1 MSEKNERCPLQAEC
15 ERRCSYRGR
24 EQKCDYYQTNA
35 RPDAVIDENELI
47 PEDTGVLDELL
58 AQRDIDIITEEINF
72 YKQQAGMAILEIGK
86 RLAEAKSQLSHG
98 EWLPWLE
105 EKVEFSERSA
115 QQYIRLWKEYGK
127 SATVAD
133 LGVRKALVL
142 LALPESE
149 REEFAAEKHVVDG
162 AEKTARDM
170 TAKELEEAVRQRKIA
185 ELKADSVQRELDRQ
199 KEFAAQVEAE
209 AAKAREAAEQAASD
223 VQEAKDTALAA
234 QEELARVRGELEQ
247 LRSRPVGVA
256 VQTVNAS
263 EEQIA
268 AARAEAQ
275 EAAAAKAEKL
285 TAELDKAQKALEKAL
300 DDKKAAEAR
309 AADAERER
317 TSAMDAAKSY
327 KAEAEAAAKRA
338 AMAANEGLT
347 RFKVVFDQTVANVN
361 KLAELLTALPD
372 GEQEKLRRALGAL
385 ADQVRRVSA

>member
-1 MSEKNERCPLQAEC
+1 MSMYDMVEVTSEGYTEGEAL
-15 ERRCSYRGR
+15 R
-24 EQKCDYYQTNA
+24 EMFDGTA
-35 RPDAVIDENELI
+35 PAA
-47 PEDTGVLDELL
+47 PG
-58 AQRDIDIITEEINF
+58 RDIDIITEEINF

-115 QQYIRLWKEYGK
+115 QQYIRLWREYGK

-149 REEFAAEKHVVDG
+149 REEFAAENH
-162 AEKTARDM
+162 AADM

-185 ELKADSVQRELDRQ
+185 ELKADSVQRELDKQ
-199 KEFAAQVEAE
+199 KGFVAQAEAE
-209 AAKAREAAEQAASD
+209 AEKAREAAEQAASD

-247 LRSRPVGVA
+247 LRSRPVKVA

-268 AARAEAQ
+268 AARAEAE

-347 RFKVVFDQTVANVN
+347 RFKVVFDETVANVN
-361 KLAELLTALPD
+361 KLAELLAGLPD

>member
-1 MSEKNERCPLQAEC
+1 MNMKNERCPLQAEC
-15 ERRCSYRGR
+15 ERRCSFYGR
-24 EQKCDYYQTNA
+24 EKECDYYHGNA
-35 RPDAVIDENELI
+35 RPGAMIDEELTAT
-47 PEDTGVLDELL
+47 ELEALDELFD
-58 AQRDIDIITEEINF
+58 QRDIDIITEEINF

-115 QQYIRLWKEYGK
+115 QQYMRLWKEYGK

-149 REEFAAEKHVVDG
+149 REEFAAENH
-162 AEKTARDM
+162 AADM

-185 ELKADSVQRELDRQ
+185 ELKADSAQRELDKQR
-199 KEFAAQVEAE
+199 ETAAQAE
-209 AAKAREAAEQAASD
+209 EDAVKAREAAEQAASD
-223 VQEAKDTALAA
+223 VQAAKDTAMAA
-234 QEELARVRGELEQ
+234 QEELARVRLELEK
-247 LRSRPVGVA
+247 LRSRPVDVA
-256 VQTVNAS
+256 VQKVDAS

-268 AARAEAQ
+268 AARAEAE
-275 EAAAAKAEKL
+275 EAAADREKKL
-285 TAELDKAQKALEKAL
+285 TADLDKAKKALEKAL
-300 DDKKAAEAR
+300 DGRKAAEAR
-309 AADAERER
+309 AEDAERER

-372 GEQEKLRRALGAL
+372 GEQEKLRRAMGAL
-385 ADQVRRVSA
+385 AEQVRKVSA

>member
-1 MSEKNERCPLQAEC
+1 MNMKNERCPLQAEC
-15 ERRCSYRGR
+15 ERRCSFYGR
-24 EQKCDYYQTNA
+24 EKECDYYHGNA
-35 RPDAVIDENELI
+35 RPGAMIDEELTST
-47 PEDTGVLDELL
+47 ELEALDELFD
-58 AQRDIDIITEEINF
+58 QRDIDIITEEINF

-170 TAKELEEAVRQRKIA
+170 TAKELEKAIA
-185 ELKADSVQRELDRQ
+185 ERNA
-199 KEFAAQVEAE
+199 
-209 AAKAREAAEQAASD
+209 AREAAEQAAAD
-223 VQEAKDTALAA
+223 VQEAKDTAMAA

-247 LRSRPVGVA
+247 LRSRPVEVA

-275 EAAAAKAEKL
+275 EAAAAKEKKL
-285 TAELDKAQKALEKAL
+285 AAELDKAQRALERAL

-309 AADAERER
+309 EADAQRER

-361 KLAELLTALPD
+361 KLAELLAGLPD

-385 ADQVRRVSA
+385 AEQVRRVSA

>member
-1 MSEKNERCPLQAEC
+1 MSMYDMVEVTPEGYTEGEAL
-15 ERRCSYRGR
+15 R
-24 EQKCDYYQTNA
+24 EMFDGA
-35 RPDAVIDENELI
+35 APAAPV
-47 PEDTGVLDELL
+47 
-58 AQRDIDIITEEINF
+58 RDIGIITEEINF
-72 YKQQAGMAILEIGK
+72 YKQQAGMAVLEIGK

-170 TAKELEEAVRQRKIA
+170 TAKELEKAIA
-185 ELKADSVQRELDRQ
+185 ERNA
-199 KEFAAQVEAE
+199 
-209 AAKAREAAEQAASD
+209 AREAAEQAASD
-223 VQEAKDTALAA
+223 VQEAKDTAMAA

-247 LRSRPVGVA
+247 LRSRPVEVA

-275 EAAAAKAEKL
+275 EAAAAKEKKL
-285 TAELDKAQKALEKAL
+285 AAELDKAQRALERAL

-309 AADAERER
+309 EADAQRER

-361 KLAELLTALPD
+361 KLAELLAGLPD

-385 ADQVRRVSA
+385 AEQVRRVSA

>member
-1 MSEKNERCPLQAEC
+1 MNMKNERCPLQAEC
-15 ERRCSYRGR
+15 ERRCSFYGR
-24 EQKCDYYQTNA
+24 EKECDYYHGNA
-35 RPDAVIDENELI
+35 RPGAMIDEELTST
-47 PEDTGVLDELL
+47 ELEALDELFD
-58 AQRDIDIITEEINF
+58 QRDIDIITEEINF

-170 TAKELEEAVRQRKIA
+170 TAKELEKAIA
-185 ELKADSVQRELDRQ
+185 ERNA
-199 KEFAAQVEAE
+199 
-209 AAKAREAAEQAASD
+209 AREAAEQAASD
-223 VQEAKDTALAA
+223 VQEAKDTAMAA

-247 LRSRPVGVA
+247 LRSRPVEVA

-275 EAAAAKAEKL
+275 EAAAAKEKKL
-285 TAELDKAQKALEKAL
+285 AAELDKAQRALERAL

-309 AADAERER
+309 EADAQRER

-361 KLAELLTALPD
+361 KLAELLAGLPD

-385 ADQVRRVSA
+385 AEQVRRVSA

>member
-1 MSEKNERCPLQAEC
+1 MNMKNERCPLQAEC
-15 ERRCSYRGR
+15 ERRCSFYGR
-24 EQKCDYYQTNA
+24 EKECDYYHGNA
-35 RPDAVIDENELI
+35 RPGAMINEELTAT
-47 PEDTGVLDELL
+47 ELEALDELFD
-58 AQRDIDIITEEINF
+58 QRDIDIITEEINF

-170 TAKELEEAVRQRKIA
+170 TAKELEKAIA
-185 ELKADSVQRELDRQ
+185 ERNA
-199 KEFAAQVEAE
+199 
-209 AAKAREAAEQAASD
+209 AREAAEQAAAD
-223 VQEAKDTALAA
+223 VQEAKDTAMAA

-247 LRSRPVGVA
+247 LRSRPVEVA

-268 AARAEAQ
+268 AARAEVQ
-275 EAAAAKAEKL
+275 EAAAAKEKKL
-285 TAELDKAQKALEKAL
+285 AAELDKAQRALEKAL

-309 AADAERER
+309 AADAQRER

-361 KLAELLTALPD
+361 KLAELLAGLPD

>member
-1 MSEKNERCPLQAEC
+1 MNMKNERCPLQAEC
-15 ERRCSYRGR
+15 ERRCSFYGR
-24 EQKCDYYQTNA
+24 EKECDYYHGNA
-35 RPDAVIDENELI
+35 RPGAMIDEELTAT
-47 PEDTGVLDELL
+47 ELEALDELFD
-58 AQRDIDIITEEINF
+58 QRDIDIITEEINF

-115 QQYIRLWKEYGK
+115 QQYMRLWKEYGK

-149 REEFAAEKHVVDG
+149 REEFAAENH
-162 AEKTARDM
+162 AADM

-185 ELKADSVQRELDRQ
+185 ELKADSAQRELDKQR
-199 KEFAAQVEAE
+199 ETAAQAE
-209 AAKAREAAEQAASD
+209 EDAAKAREAAEQAASD
-223 VQEAKDTALAA
+223 VQAAKDTALAA
-234 QEELARVRGELEQ
+234 QEELARVRLELEK
-247 LRSRPVGVA
+247 LRSRPVDVA
-256 VQTVNAS
+256 VQKVDAS

-268 AARAEAQ
+268 AARAEA
-275 EAAAAKAEKL
+275 EKAAADREKKL
-285 TAELDKAQKALEKAL
+285 TADLDKAKKALEKAL
-300 DDKKAAEAR
+300 DGKKAAEAR
-309 AADAERER
+309 AEDAERER

-361 KLAELLTALPD
+361 RLAELLTALPD
-372 GEQEKLRRALGAL
+372 GEQEKLRRAMGAL
-385 ADQVRRVSA
+385 AEQVRKVSA

>member
-1 MSEKNERCPLQAEC
+1 MNMKNERCPLQAEC
-15 ERRCSYRGR
+15 ERRCSFYGR
-24 EQKCDYYQTNA
+24 EKECDYYHGNA
-35 RPDAVIDENELI
+35 RPGAMIDEELTAT
-47 PEDTGVLDELL
+47 ELEALDELFD
-58 AQRDIDIITEEINF
+58 QRDIDIITEEINF

-149 REEFAAEKHVVDG
+149 REEFAAENH
-162 AEKTARDM
+162 AADM

-185 ELKADSVQRELDRQ
+185 ELKADSAQRELDKQR
-199 KEFAAQVEAE
+199 ETAAQAE
-209 AAKAREAAEQAASD
+209 EDAAKAREAAEQAASD
-223 VQEAKDTALAA
+223 VQAAKDTALAA
-234 QEELARVRGELEQ
+234 QEELARVRLELEQ
-247 LRSRPVGVA
+247 LRSRPVEVA

-275 EAAAAKAEKL
+275 EAAAAKEEKL

-300 DDKKAAEAR
+300 DDKKEAEAR

-372 GEQEKLRRALGAL
+372 GEQEKLRRAMGAL
-385 ADQVRRVSA
+385 AEQVRKVSA

>member
-1 MSEKNERCPLQAEC
+1 MSMYDMVEV
-15 ERRCSYRGR
+15 
-24 EQKCDYYQTNA
+24 T
-35 RPDAVIDENELI
+35 
-47 PEDTGVLDELL
+47 PEGYTEGEALHEMFDGTAPAAPV
-58 AQRDIDIITEEINF
+58 RDIDIITEEINF

-115 QQYIRLWKEYGK
+115 QQYIRLWREYGK

-162 AEKTARDM
+162 AEKNARDM
-170 TAKELEEAVRQRKIA
+170 TAKELEEAVRQRKLA
-185 ELKADSVQRELDRQ
+185 ELKADSVQRELDKQ
-199 KEFAAQVEAE
+199 KEFAAQAEAE
-209 AAKAREAAEQAASD
+209 AAKAREAAEQAAAD
-223 VQEAKDTALAA
+223 VQEAKDTAMAA

-247 LRSRPVGVA
+247 LRSRPVEVA

-263 EEQIA
+263 EEQLA

-275 EAAAAKAEKL
+275 EAAAAKEKKL
-285 TAELDKAQKALEKAL
+285 AAELDKAKRALEKAL

-309 AADAERER
+309 EADAQRER

-361 KLAELLTALPD
+361 KLAELLAGLPD

-385 ADQVRRVSA
+385 AEQVRKVSV

>member
-1 MSEKNERCPLQAEC
+1 MSMYDMVNVAPEGYSEGEALSEMFDGKAPAE
-15 ERRCSYRGR
+15 
-24 EQKCDYYQTNA
+24 
-35 RPDAVIDENELI
+35 PV
-47 PEDTGVLDELL
+47 
-58 AQRDIDIITEEINF
+58 RDIDIITEEINF

-115 QQYIRLWKEYGK
+115 QQYMRLWKEYGK

-149 REEFAAEKHVVDG
+149 REEFAAENH
-162 AEKTARDM
+162 AADM

-185 ELKADSVQRELDRQ
+185 ELKADSAQRELDKQR
-199 KEFAAQVEAE
+199 ETAAQAE
-209 AAKAREAAEQAASD
+209 EDAAKAREAAEQAASD
-223 VQEAKDTALAA
+223 VQAAKDTALAA
-234 QEELARVRGELEQ
+234 QEELARVRLELEK
-247 LRSRPVGVA
+247 LRSRPVDVA
-256 VQTVNAS
+256 VQKVDAS

-268 AARAEAQ
+268 AARAEAE
-275 EAAAAKAEKL
+275 EAAADREKKL
-285 TAELDKAQKALEKAL
+285 TADLDKAKKALEKAL
-300 DDKKAAEAR
+300 DGKKAAEAR
-309 AADAERER
+309 AEDAERER

-361 KLAELLTALPD
+361 RLAELLTALPD
-372 GEQEKLRRALGAL
+372 GEQEKLRRAMGAL
-385 ADQVRRVSA
+385 AEQVRKVSA

>member
-1 MSEKNERCPLQAEC
+1 MNMKNERCPLQAEC
-15 ERRCSYRGR
+15 ERRCSFYGR
-24 EQKCDYYQTNA
+24 EKECDYYHGNA
-35 RPDAVIDENELI
+35 RPGAMIDEELTST
-47 PEDTGVLDELL
+47 ELEALDELFD
-58 AQRDIDIITEEINF
+58 QRDIDIITEEINF

-170 TAKELEEAVRQRKIA
+170 TAKELEKAIA
-185 ELKADSVQRELDRQ
+185 ERNA
-199 KEFAAQVEAE
+199 
-209 AAKAREAAEQAASD
+209 AREAAEQAAAD
-223 VQEAKDTALAA
+223 VQEAKDTAMAA

-247 LRSRPVGVA
+247 LRSRPVEVA

-275 EAAAAKAEKL
+275 EAAAAKEKKL
-285 TAELDKAQKALEKAL
+285 AAELDKAQRALEKAL

-309 AADAERER
+309 EADAQRER

-361 KLAELLTALPD
+361 KLAELLAGLPD

>member
-1 MSEKNERCPLQAEC
+1 MSIYDMVEVTPEGYTEGEAL
-15 ERRCSYRGR
+15 R
-24 EQKCDYYQTNA
+24 EMFDGTA
-35 RPDAVIDENELI
+35 PAAPV
-47 PEDTGVLDELL
+47 
-58 AQRDIDIITEEINF
+58 RDIGIITEEINF

-170 TAKELEEAVRQRKIA
+170 TAKELEMAIA
-185 ELKADSVQRELDRQ
+185 ERNA
-199 KEFAAQVEAE
+199 
-209 AAKAREAAEQAASD
+209 AREAAEQAAAD
-223 VQEAKDTALAA
+223 VQEAKDTAMAA

-247 LRSRPVGVA
+247 LRSRPVEVA

-263 EEQIA
+263 EEQLA
-268 AARAEAQ
+268 AARAEAE
-275 EAAAAKAEKL
+275 EAAAAREKKLAAE
-285 TAELDKAQKALEKAL
+285 LEKAQRAL
-300 DDKKAAEAR
+300 ERAQADKKAAESR
-309 AADAERER
+309 AADAQRER

-361 KLAELLTALPD
+361 KLAELLAGLPD

>member
-1 MSEKNERCPLQAEC
+1 MNMKNERCPLQAEC
-15 ERRCSYRGR
+15 ERRCSFYGR
-24 EQKCDYYQTNA
+24 EKECDYYHGNA
-35 RPDAVIDENELI
+35 RPGAMIDEELTST
-47 PEDTGVLDELL
+47 ELEALDELFD
-58 AQRDIDIITEEINF
+58 QRDIDIITEEINF

-170 TAKELEEAVRQRKIA
+170 TAKELEKAIA
-185 ELKADSVQRELDRQ
+185 ERNA
-199 KEFAAQVEAE
+199 
-209 AAKAREAAEQAASD
+209 AREAAEQAAAD
-223 VQEAKDTALAA
+223 VQGARDTAMAA
-234 QEELARVRGELEQ
+234 QEELARVRKELEA
-247 LRSRPVGVA
+247 LRSRPVEVA

-263 EEQIA
+263 EEQLA

-275 EAAAAKAEKL
+275 EAAAAKEKKL
-285 TAELDKAQKALEKAL
+285 AAELDKVQRALERAL

-309 AADAERER
+309 EADAQRER

-361 KLAELLTALPD
+361 KLAELLAGLPD

-385 ADQVRRVSA
+385 AEQVRAVSV

>member
-1 MSEKNERCPLQAEC
+1 MNMKNERCPLQAEC
-15 ERRCSYRGR
+15 ERRCSFYGR
-24 EQKCDYYQTNA
+24 EKECDYYHGNA
-35 RPDAVIDENELI
+35 RPGAMIDEELTAT
-47 PEDTGVLDELL
+47 ELEALDELFD
-58 AQRDIDIITEEINF
+58 QRDIDIITEEINF

-115 QQYIRLWKEYGK
+115 QQYMRLWKEYGK

-149 REEFAAEKHVVDG
+149 REEFAAENH
-162 AEKTARDM
+162 AADM

-185 ELKADSVQRELDRQ
+185 ELKADSAQRELDKQR
-199 KEFAAQVEAE
+199 ETAAQAEAD

-223 VQEAKDTALAA
+223 VQAAKDTALAA
-234 QEELARVRGELEQ
+234 QEELARVRGELEK
-247 LRSRPVGVA
+247 LRSRPVDVA
-256 VQTVNAS
+256 VQKVDAS

-268 AARAEAQ
+268 AARAEAE
-275 EAAAAKAEKL
+275 EAAADREKKL
-285 TAELDKAQKALEKAL
+285 TADLDKAKKALEKAL
-300 DDKKAAEAR
+300 DGKKAAEAR
-309 AADAERER
+309 AEDAERER

-372 GEQEKLRRALGAL
+372 GEQEKLRRAMGAL
-385 ADQVRRVSA
+385 AEQVRKVSA

>member
-1 MSEKNERCPLQAEC
+1 MNMKNERCPLQAEC
-15 ERRCSYRGR
+15 ERRCGFYGR
-24 EQKCDYYQTNA
+24 EKECDYYHGNA
-35 RPDAVIDENELI
+35 RPGAMIDEELTTT
-47 PEDTGVLDELL
+47 ELEALDELFD
-58 AQRDIDIITEEINF
+58 QRDIDIITEEINF

-115 QQYIRLWKEYGK
+115 QQYMRLWKEYGK

-149 REEFAAEKHVVDG
+149 REEFAAENH
-162 AEKTARDM
+162 AADM

-185 ELKADSVQRELDRQ
+185 ELKADSAQRELDKQR
-199 KEFAAQVEAE
+199 ETAAQAE
-209 AAKAREAAEQAASD
+209 EDAAKAREAAEQAASD
-223 VQEAKDTALAA
+223 VQAAKDTALAA
-234 QEELARVRGELEQ
+234 QEELARVRGELEK
-247 LRSRPVGVA
+247 LRSRPVDVA
-256 VQTVNAS
+256 VQTVDAS

-268 AARAEAQ
+268 AARAEA
-275 EAAAAKAEKL
+275 EKAAADREKKL
-285 TAELDKAQKALEKAL
+285 TAELDKARKALENAL
-300 DDKKAAEAR
+300 DGRKAAEAR
-309 AADAERER
+309 AEDAERER

-361 KLAELLTALPD
+361 RLAELLTALPD
-372 GEQEKLRRALGAL
+372 GEQEKLRRAMGAL
-385 ADQVRRVSA
+385 AEQVRKVSA

>member
-1 MSEKNERCPLQAEC
+1 MNMKNERCPLQAEC
-15 ERRCSYRGR
+15 ERRCSFYGR
-24 EQKCDYYQTNA
+24 EKECDYYHGNA
-35 RPDAVIDENELI
+35 RPGAMIDEELTAT
-47 PEDTGVLDELL
+47 ELEALDELFD
-58 AQRDIDIITEEINF
+58 QRDIDIITEEINF

-185 ELKADSVQRELDRQ
+185 ELKADSVQRELDKQ
-199 KEFAAQVEAE
+199 KEFAAQAEAE

-223 VQEAKDTALAA
+223 VQEAKDTAMAA

-247 LRSRPVGVA
+247 LRSRPVEVA

-300 DDKKAAEAR
+300 DDKKEAEAR

>member
-1 MSEKNERCPLQAEC
+1 MNMKNERCPLQAEC
-15 ERRCSYRGR
+15 ERRCSFYGR
-24 EQKCDYYQTNA
+24 EKECDYYRGNA
-35 RPDAVIDENELI
+35 RPGAMIDEELTAT
-47 PEDTGVLDELL
+47 ELEALDELFD
-58 AQRDIDIITEEINF
+58 QRDIDIITEEINF

-115 QQYIRLWKEYGK
+115 QQYMRLWKEYGK

-149 REEFAAEKHVVDG
+149 REEFAAENH
-162 AEKTARDM
+162 AADM

-185 ELKADSVQRELDRQ
+185 ELKADSAQRELDKQR
-199 KEFAAQVEAE
+199 ETAAQAEAD

-223 VQEAKDTALAA
+223 VQAAKDTALAA
-234 QEELARVRGELEQ
+234 QEELARVRGELEK
-247 LRSRPVGVA
+247 LRSRPVDVA
-256 VQTVNAS
+256 VQTVDAS

-268 AARAEAQ
+268 AARAEA
-275 EAAAAKAEKL
+275 EKAAADREKKL
-285 TAELDKAQKALEKAL
+285 TAELDKAKKALEKAL
-300 DDKKAAEAR
+300 DGRKAAEAR
-309 AADAERER
+309 AEDAERER

-361 KLAELLTALPD
+361 RLAELLTALPD
-372 GEQEKLRRALGAL
+372 GEQEKLRRAMGAL
-385 ADQVRRVSA
+385 AEQVRKVSA

>member
-1 MSEKNERCPLQAEC
+1 MNMKNERCPLQAEC
-15 ERRCSYRGR
+15 ERRCGFYGR
-24 EQKCDYYQTNA
+24 EKECDYYHGNA
-35 RPDAVIDENELI
+35 RPGAMIDEELTTT
-47 PEDTGVLDELL
+47 ELEALDELFD
-58 AQRDIDIITEEINF
+58 QRDIDIITEEINF

-115 QQYIRLWKEYGK
+115 QQYMRLWKEYGK

-149 REEFAAEKHVVDG
+149 REEFAAENH
-162 AEKTARDM
+162 AADM

-185 ELKADSVQRELDRQ
+185 ELKADSAQRELDKQR
-199 KEFAAQVEAE
+199 ETAAQAE
-209 AAKAREAAEQAASD
+209 EDAAKAREAAEQAASD
-223 VQEAKDTALAA
+223 VQAAKDTALAA
-234 QEELARVRGELEQ
+234 QEELARVRLELEK
-247 LRSRPVGVA
+247 LRSRPVDVA
-256 VQTVNAS
+256 VQKVDAS

-268 AARAEAQ
+268 AARAEAE
-275 EAAAAKAEKL
+275 EAAADREKKL
-285 TAELDKAQKALEKAL
+285 TADLDKAKKALEKAL
-300 DDKKAAEAR
+300 DGKKAAEAR
-309 AADAERER
+309 AEDAERER

-361 KLAELLTALPD
+361 RLAELLTALPD
-372 GEQEKLRRALGAL
+372 GEQEKLRRAMGAL
-385 ADQVRRVSA
+385 AEQVRKVSA

>member
-1 MSEKNERCPLQAEC
+1 MNMKNERCPLQAEC
-15 ERRCSYRGR
+15 ERRCSFYGR
-24 EQKCDYYQTNA
+24 EKECDYYHGNA
-35 RPDAVIDENELI
+35 RPGAMIDEELTAT
-47 PEDTGVLDELL
+47 ELEALDELFD
-58 AQRDIDIITEEINF
+58 QRDIDIITEEINF
-72 YKQQAGMAILEIGK
+72 YKRQAGMAILEIGK
-86 RLAEAKSQLSHG
+86 RLVEAKSQLSHG

-149 REEFAAEKHVVDG
+149 REDFAGEKHVVDG
-162 AEKTARDM
+162 EEKTATDM
-170 TAKELEEAVRQRKIA
+170 TVKELEKAIAERNAARETAEKAAADIETAKE
-185 ELKADSVQRELDRQ
+185 
-199 KEFAAQVEAE
+199 
-209 AAKAREAAEQAASD
+209 
-223 VQEAKDTALAA
+223 TAMAA
-234 QEELARVRGELEQ
+234 QEELARVRKELEA
-247 LRSRPVGVA
+247 LRSEAESRPVEVA

-268 AARAEAQ
+268 TARAEAQ

-285 TAELDKAQKALEKAL
+285 TVELDKAQKALEKAL
-300 DDKKAAEAR
+300 DDKKEAEAR

-338 AMAANEGLT
+338 AMAGSEKLT
-347 RFKVVFDQTVANVN
+347 HFKVVFDQTVENVN
-361 KLAELLTALPD
+361 RLAGLLAELPD

-385 ADQVRRVSA
+385 AEQVRKVSL

>member
-1 MSEKNERCPLQAEC
+1 MNMKNERCPLQAEC
-15 ERRCSYRGR
+15 ERRCSFYGR
-24 EQKCDYYQTNA
+24 EKECDYYHGNA
-35 RPDAVIDENELI
+35 RPGAMIDEELTTT
-47 PEDTGVLDELL
+47 ELEALDELFD
-58 AQRDIDIITEEINF
+58 QRDIDIITEEINF

-115 QQYIRLWKEYGK
+115 QQYMRLWKEYGK

-149 REEFAAEKHVVDG
+149 REEFAAENH
-162 AEKTARDM
+162 AADM

-185 ELKADSVQRELDRQ
+185 ELKADSAQRELDKQR
-199 KEFAAQVEAE
+199 ETAAQAE
-209 AAKAREAAEQAASD
+209 KDAAKAREAAEQAASD
-223 VQEAKDTALAA
+223 VQAAKDTALAA
-234 QEELARVRGELEQ
+234 LAELARVRGELEK
-247 LRSRPVGVA
+247 LRSRPVDVA
-256 VQTVNAS
+256 VQTVDAS

-268 AARAEAQ
+268 AARAEA
-275 EAAAAKAEKL
+275 EKAAADREKKL
-285 TAELDKAQKALEKAL
+285 TAELDKARKALEKAL
-300 DDKKAAEAR
+300 DGRKAAEAR
-309 AADAERER
+309 AEDAERER

-361 KLAELLTALPD
+361 RLAELLTALPD
-372 GEQEKLRRALGAL
+372 GEQEKLRRAMAAL
-385 ADQVRRVSA
+385 AEQVRKVSA

>member
-1 MSEKNERCPLQAEC
+1 MNMKNERCPLQAEC
-15 ERRCSYRGR
+15 ERRCSFYGR
-24 EQKCDYYQTNA
+24 EKECDYYHGNA
-35 RPDAVIDENELI
+35 RPGAMIDEELTAT
-47 PEDTGVLDELL
+47 ELEALDELFD
-58 AQRDIDIITEEINF
+58 QRDIDIITEEINF

-115 QQYIRLWKEYGK
+115 QQYMRLWKEYGK

-149 REEFAAEKHVVDG
+149 REEFAAENH
-162 AEKTARDM
+162 AADM
-170 TAKELEEAVRQRKIA
+170 TAKELEEAFRQRKIA
-185 ELKADSVQRELDRQ
+185 ELKAESAQRELDKQR
-199 KEFAAQVEAE
+199 ETAAQAE
-209 AAKAREAAEQAASD
+209 EDAVKAREAAEQAASD
-223 VQEAKDTALAA
+223 VQAAKYTAMAA
-234 QEELARVRGELEQ
+234 QEELVRVRLELEK
-247 LRSRPVGVA
+247 LRSRPVDVA
-256 VQTVNAS
+256 VQKVDAS

-268 AARAEAQ
+268 AARAEAE
-275 EAAAAKAEKL
+275 EAAADREKKL
-285 TAELDKAQKALEKAL
+285 TADLDKAKKALEKAL
-300 DDKKAAEAR
+300 DGRKAAEAR
-309 AADAERER
+309 AEDAERER

-372 GEQEKLRRALGAL
+372 GEQEKLRRAMGAL
-385 ADQVRRVSA
+385 AEQVRKVSA